1 VVITVNQFFTAGRVV
16 AGSDLLTVLPR
27 HFLPSTG
34 MQDELLVVELPFEVP
49 PVRVDMVWHRRAQ
62 ALAAQRWL
70 REAISEVARSW
81 SPITAAAVG
90 Q

>member
-1 VVITVNQFFTAGRVV
+1 
-16 AGSDLLTVLPR
+16 
-27 HFLPSTG
+27 

-81 SPITAAAVG
+81 SPITAAAVD